1 MTTAYAPNPATQAR
15 LQRPFQSLIN
25 GRWVD
30 ASDGGSIDVINP
42 GDGSLLTQ
50 IPAATAS
57 DVDQAVAA
65 ARTAFDNGTWSRM
78 LPSERAKLLWHVG
91 ELIDAHA
98 DELAELESLDN
109 GKPVTFAKYGDVPTA
124 SNYFRYWAGWCTK
137 ITGRTEAVDQPG
149 EWFASIW
156 REPVGVAGLIIPW
169 NYPLAMAAVKLGPA
183 LAAGCTT
190 VLKPAEQSPLTAIR
204 LGELI
209 QEAGFPDGVVNIV
222 TGHGHVTGAAL
233 AAHRDVDKISFT
245 GSTEV
250 GKILLDAARGNL
262 KRLSLEL
269 GGKSPTIVLED
280 ADIEAAA
287 AGASLAIFT
296 NSGQMCAAG
305 SRLFVA
311 RPIFD
316 KFMAALS
323 DQALSQRVGY
333 GLDPA
338 TTLGPVISD
347 VQHGRVLSY
356 IEEGKKAGAS
366 VLTGGEA
373 AGDKG
378 YFVKPTVMAD
388 IRPDMSVYRE
398 EIFGPVVVA
407 TPFDDLDDVIRMA
420 NDTNYGLAANI
431 WTNDNSRGHRLA
443 RQIRAG
449 VIWLNSYGVTGPNL
463 PFGGYKESGWGR
475 EGGID
480 GIEAFTEVKSI
491 INRLL

>member
-1 MTTAYAPNPATQAR
+1 M
-15 LQRPFQSLIN
+15 IG

-42 GDGSLLTQ
+42 GDGTV
-50 IPAATAS
+50 IARVPAGTET
-57 DVDQAVAA
+57 DIDNAVIA
-65 ARTAFDNGTWSRM
+65 ARSAFDSGLWPNM
-78 LPSERAKLLWHVG
+78 LPSERARLLWRLG
-91 ELIDAHA
+91 DLIDAHA
-98 DELAELESLDN
+98 DELAELETLDN
-109 GKPVTFAKYGDVPTA
+109 GKPIMFARHGDIPLA
-124 SNYFRYWAGWCTK
+124 SKYFRYWAGWCTK
-137 ITGRTEAVDQPG
+137 VTGRTETVDHPG
-149 EWFASIW
+149 EWFASVW
-156 REPVGVAGLIIPW
+156 REPVGVEGLIIPW

-222 TGHGHVTGAAL
+222 TGHGHIAGAAL
-233 AAHRDVDKISFT
+233 AQHRGVDKISFT
-245 GSTEV
+245 GSTDV
-250 GKILLDAARGNL
+250 GKMLLDAARGNL

-305 SRLFVA
+305 SRLLVA
-311 RPIFD
+311 HGVFD
-316 KFMAALS
+316 KFMAVLSEHALA
-323 DQALSQRVGY
+323 QKIGN
-333 GLDPA
+333 GLDPS
-338 TTLGPVISD
+338 TTMGPLISD
-347 VQHGRVLSY
+347 RQQRRVLDY
-356 IEEGKKAGAS
+356 IAQGRSAGAS

-373 AGDKG
+373 HGDRG

-388 IRPDMSVYRE
+388 IRSDMSIYRE

-407 TPFDDLDDVIRMA
+407 TPFYDLDEAVRMA
-420 NDTNYGLAANI
+420 NDTDYGLAANI
-431 WTNDNSRGHRLA
+431 WTNDNARGHRLA
-443 RQIRAG
+443 RRIRAG
-449 VIWLNSYGVTGPNL
+449 MAWLNCYGVTGANL
-463 PFGGYKESGWGR
+463 PFGGFKQSGWGR

-480 GIEAFTEVKSI
+480 GIEAFTEVKTI
-491 INRLL
+491 VNQIG

>member
-1 MTTAYAPNPATQAR
+1 MTTSHTISPVTRAR
-15 LQRPFQSLIN
+15 LERPFQSLID

-30 ASDGGSIDVINP
+30 ASDGGAIDVINP
-42 GDGSLLTQ
+42 GDGSLLTRV
-50 IPAATAS
+50 AAGTAA

-65 ARTAFDNGTWSRM
+65 ARAAFDSGIWSDM
-78 LPSERAKLLWHVG
+78 LPSERAKLLWRVG
-91 ELIDAHA
+91 ELIDTNAQ
-98 DELAELESLDN
+98 ELAELETLDN
-109 GKPVTFAKYGDVPTA
+109 GKPVTFARYGDVPTA
-124 SNYFRYWAGWCTK
+124 SNHFRYWAGWCTK
-137 ITGRTEAVDQPG
+137 ITGRTEAIDQPG
-149 EWFASIW
+149 EWFASVW
-156 REPVGVAGLIIPW
+156 REPVGVAGLITPW

-190 VLKPAEQSPLTAIR
+190 ILKPAEQSPLTAIR

-222 TGHGHVTGAAL
+222 TGHGHITGAAL
-233 AAHRDVDKISFT
+233 ASHQDVDKISFT

-269 GGKSPTIVLED
+269 GGKSPTIILED
-280 ADIEAAA
+280 ADITAAA
-287 AGASLAIFT
+287 AGAALAIFT

-316 KFMAALS
+316 KFLAALS
-323 DQALSQRVGY
+323 EHALAQRIGN
-333 GLDPA
+333 GLDPT

-347 VQHGRVLSY
+347 VQHKRVLGY
-356 IEEGKKAGAS
+356 IEQGRKAGAT
-366 VLTGGEA
+366 VLTGGESI
-373 AGDKG
+373 GEKG
-378 YFVKPTVMAD
+378 YFVQPTVISGVTSEMT
-388 IRPDMSVYRE
+388 VYRE

-407 TPFDDLDDVIRMA
+407 MPFDDIEEVIQMA
-420 NDTNYGLAANI
+420 NDTNYGLAVNI
-431 WTNDNSRGHRLA
+431 WTNDNSRAHRLA
-443 RQIRAG
+443 RRIRVG
-449 VIWLNSYGVTGPNL
+449 VVWINSFGVTGPNL
-463 PFGGYKESGWGR
+463 PFGGFKESGWGR

-491 INRLL
+491 INKLI